1 MRRKRSEEE
10 RDDNERATETWLA
23 ERAVV
28 LQVLRDDRD
37 ERWSRAVLA
46 DELADVERA
55 VFERALTRLEAERVL
70 DVEGC
75 DVRAS
80 RAARHLDE
88 LELIAV

>member
-1 MRRKRSEEE
+1 M
-10 RDDNERATETWLA
+10 A

-28 LQVLRDDRD
+28 LQVLRDDHD

-46 DELADVERA
+46 GELADVERR
-55 VFERALTRLEAERVL
+55 VFEQALARLEAEEVL
-70 DVEGC
+70 AVDGC
-75 DVRAS
+75 GVRAS

>member
-1 MRRKRSEEE
+1 MRRERSDEQRGREGQA
-10 RDDNERATETWLA
+10 RETWLA

-46 DELADVERA
+46 DELADVERV
-55 VFERALTRLEAERVL
+55 VFERALARLEAEEIL
-70 DVEGC
+70 DVDAC
-75 DVRAS
+75 DVRAA
-80 RAARHLDE
+80 RAVRHLDE

>member
-1 MRRKRSEEE
+1 VRRERSEKDEAGNDE
-10 RDDNERATETWLA
+10 ARETWLA

-28 LQVLRDDRD
+28 LQVLRDDRH

-46 DELADVERA
+46 GELADVERA
-55 VFERALTRLEAERVL
+55 AFERALARLEAEDVL

>member
-1 MRRKRSEEE
+1 MRRKRSEGAEAGDE
-10 RDDNERATETWLA
+10 RMRETWLV

-37 ERWSRAVLA
+37 EHWSRAVLA
-46 DELADVERA
+46 GELADVERS
-55 VFERALTRLEAERVL
+55 VFERALARLQAEDVL
-70 DVEGC
+70 DVDGC